1 MRYAWWIAASLA
13 LAVLLAG
20 CETTESR
27 SELPVVGASGKAG
40 AKKGDVFLK
49 VFVDDEA
56 KSEAP
61 VDIQVAV
68 DDKPVISRSF
78 YLGKDSDDGQYQL
91 TLPKGTHVLSA
102 MSQSGKA
109 QIRRKFR
116 VTDDDKFIELYVTDN
131 GRVRLTRES
140 KIRILKFVIK
150 NYRKPQTKN
159 FNRHMWMRL
168 TMESSGTVRSTDEQG
183 AVAQLQNAHYG
194 MASTAAESRYD
205 G

>member
-1 MRYAWWIAASLA
+1 MRYAPLIAASLA
-13 LAVLLAG
+13 LAILLTG

-27 SELPVVGASGKAG
+27 SELPIVGASGKAG

-49 VFVDDEA
+49 VFVDDQA

-102 MSQSGKA
+102 MSQRGKA

-168 TMESSGTVRSTDEQG
+168 TMESSGTMRPTGESD
-183 AVAQLQNAHYG
+183 AVAQLQVMPAGPPPNGAKS
-194 MASTAAESRYD
+194 AYD

>member
-1 MRYAWWIAASLA
+1 MRYARLIAASLA

-27 SELPVVGASGKAG
+27 SELPGVGASGKAG
-40 AKKGDVFLK
+40 AKKGKVFLK

-68 DDKPVISRSF
+68 DDEKLIDRSF
-78 YLGKDSDDGQYQL
+78 SFGRDSYDGQYQL
-91 TLPKGTHVLSA
+91 TLPKGTHVLTA
-102 MSQSGKA
+102 MSQRGKA

-116 VTDDDKFIELYVTDN
+116 VTDDDKFIDLYVTDN
-131 GRVRLTRES
+131 GRVRLTRAS

-150 NYRKPQTKN
+150 NYKKPQTKT
-159 FNRHMWMRL
+159 FNRNMWMHL
-168 TMESSGTVRSTDEQG
+168 TMQSTDTAQPAEESR
-183 AVAQLQNAHYG
+183 AVAQLH
-194 MASTAAESRYD
+194 MPPAAAAPVGARTD
-205 G
+205 